1 MNRKV
6 IGAFVLGLVAGGLCC
21 VVTLKHTERL
31 AQEAM
36 VLRQDQG
43 SVTILFN
50 HDSTDQTLV
59 VKVPVS
65 RFPTS
70 GGKYCGVA
78 VTGHLWP
85 EFDGQT
91 DELMQ
96 TNAWDLERKYLEHQP
111 YKLWFEDSNFFRGDL
126 DSELTMEGR

>member
-1 MNRKV
+1 MKRK
-6 IGAFVLGLVAGGLCC
+6 IFGAFILGLAVGGLAC
-21 VVTLKHTERL
+21 VIVLKHTERVV
-31 AQEAM
+31 QESM
-36 VLRQDQG
+36 VLRQDEK

-50 HDSTDQTLV
+50 HDSTDQTLCV
-59 VKVPVS
+59 RIPVS
-65 RFPTS
+65 RFPTT

-96 TNAWDLERKYLEHQP
+96 TNSFDLERKILEHQP
-111 YKLWFEDSNFFRGDL
+111 YKLWFEKDE
-126 DSELTMEGR
+126 SEINP